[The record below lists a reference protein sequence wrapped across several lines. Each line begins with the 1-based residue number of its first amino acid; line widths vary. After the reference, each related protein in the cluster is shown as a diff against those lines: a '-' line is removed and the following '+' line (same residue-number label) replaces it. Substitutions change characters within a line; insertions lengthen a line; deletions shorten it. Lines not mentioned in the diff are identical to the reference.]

1 MRRLLW
7 LKASSELQMLSL
19 NFEDKLKDKPQG
31 FGNPH
36 GWQRVQLAVYDFD
49 SLTESDF
56 MGQAGLDEH

>member
-1 MRRLLW
+1 
-7 LKASSELQMLSL
+7 MLSL
-19 NFEDKLKDKPQG
+19 KFEDKLKDKPQG